1 MNFDGSMAR
10 TSPLD
15 DSRLSAPR
23 PWLAVALVLA
33 VALLGRPTPVLAQA
47 KDRSQAQA
55 QAAPAGAGAVVPSF
69 WNAARRLERPD
80 TARLPAT
87 LRFLTTDDYPPF
99 NFTGADGGMM
109 GFNVDV
115 ARAICAELALACT
128 IQPVAFDTL
137 LEALEQNKADAV
149 IAGVAAT
156 PANRARV
163 DFSEH
168 YLGTPARFAGRAALQ
183 MRGATPG
190 EVASKRVAVVAGTA
204 HEAYLRAFFN
214 EAAIRTYGDAAATRA
229 ALLAGE
235 VDLVFGD
242 GIGLSLWLNGT
253 QANGCCRF
261 VGGPFTESRYFG
273 DGLAVAVKAG
283 NDPLRRAIDY
293 AQQRVW
299 EKGVYTDLY
308 LRWFPL
314 GIY

>member
-1 MNFDGSMAR
+1 MRFDGSMAHI
-10 TSPLD
+10 SPLD
-15 DSRLSAPR
+15 FSPWAWARVARISAGRLCV
-23 PWLAVALVLA
+23 VALVLA
-33 VALLGRPTPVLAQA
+33 LSALARVAPV
-47 KDRSQAQA
+47 QAQGTT
-55 QAAPAGAGAVVPSF
+55 AAAGPVVPSF

-87 LRFLTTDDYPPF
+87 VRFLTTDDYPPF
-99 NFTGADGGMM
+99 NFNGPDGGLM
-109 GFNVDV
+109 GFNVDL
-115 ARAICAELALACT
+115 ARAVCAELALTCT

-168 YLGTPARFAGRAALQ
+168 YLGTPARFAGRATLQ

-190 EVASKRVAVVAGTA
+190 EVASKNVAVVAGTA

-229 ALLAGE
+229 ALMAGE

-261 VGGPFTESRYFG
+261 IGGPFTESRYFG
-273 DGLAVAVKAG
+273 DGLTVAVKAG

-293 AQQRVW
+293 ALQRVW

-308 LRWFPL
+308 LRWFPV
-314 GIY
+314 GFY

>member
-1 MNFDGSMAR
+1 MRFDGSMAHM
-10 TSPLD
+10 SPLEF
-15 DSRLSAPR
+15 SRLGRAAGR
-23 PWLAVALVLA
+23 VALGLILA
-33 VALLGRPTPVLAQA
+33 AFAFAAPV
-47 KDRSQAQA
+47 QAQGTP
-55 QAAPAGAGAVVPSF
+55 AAASMAAGTGPVVPSF

-99 NFTGADGGMM
+99 NFSGPDGGLM
-109 GFNVDV
+109 GFNLDM
-115 ARAICAELALACT
+115 ARAICAELAVTCT

-168 YLGTPARFAGRAALQ
+168 YLGTPARFAGRASLQ

-190 EVASKRVAVVAGTA
+190 EVATKRVAVVAGTA

-214 EAAIRTYGDAAATRA
+214 EAAIRTYGDTAAARA
-229 ALLAGE
+229 ALTAGE

-308 LRWFPL
+308 LRWFPV
-314 GIY
+314 GFY